1 MKKTLTTERAPGG
14 VGKNRNDI
22 NENEATS
29 PKICKEYTM
38 RRCPHHG
45 LTGKRLIQGKKF
57 LKDEEENLMYAYQAL
72 IEKNPSSLNI
82 AELTKEVSLLT
93 FEISE
98 LITKQLDENEAKP

>member
-1 MKKTLTTERAPGG
+1 MPPSWSHWEL
-14 VGKNRNDI
+14 
-22 NENEATS
+22 
-29 PKICKEYTM
+29 
-38 RRCPHHG
+38 
-45 LTGKRLIQGKKF
+45 RLIQGKKF